1 MQCIRTTHMLSIV
14 ALSVW
19 AAMVSYGVASL
30 LIYDSKPGQAASAP
44 SSFPDDFEEKEGRD
58 RPLMVVFLHPH
69 CPCSRATLDQLEA
82 ILVSNKQEFECRVLF
97 VVPSEAEADPG
108 WENGPL
114 LERVASISGIS
125 IERDFGG
132 TAAKRFAAATS
143 GQVLFYGSDRSL
155 AFSGGITAARGHLGE
170 NVGARAILN
179 LLENKRSP
187 STTAPVYGCPLFNL
201 ETINV
206 ETSCGGASPCR

>member
-30 LIYDSKPGQAASAP
+30 LIYNTKPGQAASAP
-44 SSFPDDFEEKEGRD
+44 LSFPDAPEEEESHG
-58 RPLMVVFLHPH
+58 RPLMLVFLHPH

-82 ILVSNKQEFECRVLF
+82 ILVSNEQEFACRVLI
-97 VVPSEAEADPG
+97 VVPSQAEPG

-114 LERVASISGIS
+114 IERVEKIAGIS

-143 GQVLFYGSDRSL
+143 GQVLFYDNDRSL
-155 AFSGGITAARGHLGE
+155 AFSGGITASRGHSGE
-170 NVGARAILN
+170 NVGANAILT
-179 LLENKRSP
+179 LLKKKLSP
-187 STTAPVYGCPLFNL
+187 STMAPVYGCPLFNL
-201 ETINV
+201 ETFQL
-206 ETSCGGASPCR
+206 ETSCGEGSQCKK